1 MKKIII
7 AGVLATLAFAN
18 VTQAQEFT
26 EAQEARIME
35 LALEAIL
42 ANPEILPEAIEILQR
57 RQDELE
63 SASLE
68 QVLSARKEILEYD
81 PNAPVLGNP
90 DGDVTV
96 VEFFD
101 YNCPYCKQAAD
112 IVKTLIEQDNGIRLV
127 YREWPILSDG
137 SVFAT
142 RAALAS
148 REQGKYEEFH
158 WALMALPRANETT
171 TLKVARQIGLDI
183 DQLLID
189 MEAPEIDAHIAVSMS
204 LTQELGFQGTP
215 SFVIGDEV
223 AGGLLQLEQMKAMV
237 AQARSGNE

>member
-42 ANPEILPEAIEILQR
+42 ANPEILSEAIEILQR

-63 SASLE
+63 SVSLE
-68 QVLSARKEILEYD
+68 QVLFARKDILEND

-101 YNCPYCKQAAD
+101 YNCPYSKQAAD
-112 IVKTLIEQDNGIRLV
+112 IEKT
-127 YREWPILSDG
+127 
-137 SVFAT
+137 
-142 RAALAS
+142 
-148 REQGKYEEFH
+148 
-158 WALMALPRANETT
+158 
-171 TLKVARQIGLDI
+171 
-183 DQLLID
+183 
-189 MEAPEIDAHIAVSMS
+189 
-204 LTQELGFQGTP
+204 
-215 SFVIGDEV
+215 
-223 AGGLLQLEQMKAMV
+223 
-237 AQARSGNE
+237 

>member
-1 MKKIII
+1 MKKIVI
-7 AGVLATLAFAN
+7 AGVLAILAFAN

-57 RQDELE
+57 RQDELQ
-63 SASLE
+63 SVSLE
-68 QVLSARKEILEYD
+68 QVLSARRDILERD

-127 YREWPILSDG
+127 YREWPILSEG
-137 SVFAT
+137 SVFAA

-158 WALMALPRANETT
+158 WALMALPRANEKS
-171 TLKVARQIGLDI
+171 TLKVAEQIGLDI
-183 DQLLID
+183 GQLLAD
-189 MEAPEIDAHIAVSMS
+189 MKAPEIDAHIAVSMS
-204 LTQELGFQGTP
+204 LTEELGFQGTP
-215 SFVIGDEV
+215 SFVIGNAA
-223 AGGLLQLEQMKAMV
+223 AGGLLQLEQMKNMV
-237 AQARSGNE
+237 ARVRSENE